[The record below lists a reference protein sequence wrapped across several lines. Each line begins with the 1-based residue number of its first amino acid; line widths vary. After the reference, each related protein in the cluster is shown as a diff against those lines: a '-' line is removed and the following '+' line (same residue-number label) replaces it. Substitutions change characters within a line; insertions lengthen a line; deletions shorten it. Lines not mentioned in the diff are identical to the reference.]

1 MDYKTKKFGINTE
14 RINFQKSEGDLEVP
28 DLLAI
33 QTESFKEFLE
43 SGIDSV
49 FNEIYPIESR
59 KLTVEFIE
67 TKLHMPKSEED
78 AVEEARNK
86 GANFAAK
93 LEAKF
98 RITNNETGK
107 KVSEDKAVITYL
119 PLMTKGGSFI
129 INGSERVIISQIVR
143 APGAYFENMKAA
155 RSQSATDASVYK
167 LSSVLPSRGAW
178 LEFDYKDYKL
188 LGLDPSDIKLR
199 IDKSKRIKAAQFFTS
214 LGMSIEQLENLFGNH
229 ELLLETTAK
238 VDKVKFDEKEFT
250 KVAKE
255 MDKRW
260 AELGEE
266 SKFAKSE
273 NGSIDL
279 EDESNIELITNYIT
293 TTSSRRDIFR
303 ILNPGDRPTTDQ
315 VNGWLSNLFF
325 NKKRYDL
332 TKTGRYKIN
341 EKLSPFKRILG
352 KYLAEDVTTTSGKII
367 AKANDLVTK
376 ELAESIEK
384 VHIAKELS
392 RTSINVHPEVLGIKR
407 EELEAKGAEAISEFT
422 QISVIKVYADN
433 NYKDLIAKDEEP
445 LISNVTMN
453 IPSEHEYLTISD
465 MLASFGYL
473 FNLEDGLHSY
483 DDIDSLSNRMIR
495 TINDL
500 LKNQLRIGL
509 TRIERTVS
517 EKIKAKDISG
527 ITVKSIANTKLMES
541 ALKEFFNSS
550 QLSQF
555 MDQINPLAEVANKR
569 RLTSLGPGGLSRD
582 TASLVVRGIHD
593 THYGRIC
600 PIETPEGP
608 NIGLILNQAL
618 YSRVNEFGILE
629 TPYFKVEDGKVIRKP
644 IYLTASE
651 EEKQVI
657 SPANVKVV
665 DGVIKEK
672 ELIARL
678 NGAFISV
685 KPKEVDYIDVSPK
698 QTVSI
703 ATAHIPFLE
712 NDDANRALMGANMQ
726 RQAVPLIKAEAPIV
740 ATGAEEFS
748 GKAAPTTVKAEE
760 AGEVIEAS
768 STKIVIV
775 GEKRKT
781 YTLKKFVRSNQ
792 GFSIN
797 QIPRVKLGQKVK
809 AGQIIAD
816 GPSTDNGELAIG
828 KNVVVAFTTWRGYNY
843 EDAIIIS
850 ERLSKDD
857 VYTSVHIEEHTI
869 EQRTTKLG
877 EETITAEIPNASK
890 ESLRHLGED
899 GIIVVGSK
907 VKVGDVLVGKIT
919 PKSDEDLSPAEKLLD
934 QLLGNKT
941 KNTKDSSMRVP
952 HSSEG
957 IVQDIRILS
966 RENGDKLNDG
976 VEKIIKV
983 YIAQKRK
990 LREGDKMSGRHGNK
1004 GVVSKVLPVEDMPYL
1019 EDGTPV
1025 DVMLNPLGV
1034 PSRMN
1039 VGQVL
1044 EIHLGMA
1051 AKKLGLKV
1059 ATPIFDGASSDEIKD
1074 MFKEAGM
1081 KETGKFTLTD
1091 GITGDKFEDDVAV
1104 GVMYMLKLSHMI
1116 DDKMHGRSIGPYSLI
1131 TQQPLRGKAN
1141 NGGQRFG
1148 EMEAWAIEAYGAAN
1162 LLQEMITLKS
1172 DDIKGRNELYN
1183 SIAKGGPMPT
1193 PSTPEGFWVLFYEM
1207 RGLGLKLG
1215 FLDDDGND
1223 IEIDNDL

>member
-1 MDYKTKKFGINTE
+1 MNYKTKKYGIGTE
-14 RINFQKSEGDLEVP
+14 RINFQKSEADLDVP

-33 QTESFKEFLE
+33 QTESYKEFLE
-43 SGIDSV
+43 NGIDEV
-49 FNEIYPIESR
+49 FNEIYPITSK

-67 TKLHMPKSEED
+67 TKLHMPKVEED

-86 GANFAAK
+86 GSNFAAK

-98 RITNNETGK
+98 RITNVETGA
-107 KVSEDKAVITYL
+107 KVCEDKAIIAYL

-143 APGAYFENMKAA
+143 APGAYFENMKAS
-155 RSQSATDASVYK
+155 RTQSASDAAVYK
-167 LSSVLPSRGAW
+167 LSSIIPSRGAW

-188 LGLDPSDIKLR
+188 LGQDPSDIKLR
-199 IDKSKRIKAAQFFTS
+199 IDKSKKIKAALLFIS
-214 LGMSIEQLENLFGNH
+214 LGLNKEQLTKLFGSH
-229 ELLLETTAK
+229 ELLNETISK
-238 VDKVKFDEKEFT
+238 LDKIK
-250 KVAKE
+250 
-255 MDKRW
+255 
-260 AELGEE
+260 LE
-266 SKFAKSE
+266 SKDIEK
-273 NGSIDL
+273 ILRDL
-279 EDESNIELITNYIT
+279 EKANVEAERQSSIVKTAEGNIDFDDETNIKIAKDWAATD
-293 TTSSRRDIFR
+293 SARRQIFK
-303 ILNPGDRPTTDQ
+303 ILNPGDRPTPEQ
-315 VNGWLSNLFF
+315 VNGWLSSLFF

-332 TKTGRYKIN
+332 SKTGRYKVN
-341 EKLSPFKRILG
+341 EKLSPFTRILG
-352 KYLAEDVTTTSGKII
+352 KFAAEDVKIGGKVVVAEGEEITIDI
-367 AKANDLVTK
+367 AEKIQKAYQDNRLPKTNLTID
-376 ELAESIEK
+376 
-384 VHIAKELS
+384 HD
-392 RTSINVHPEVLGIKR
+392 VLGFLKETLIKD
-407 EELEAKGAEAISEFT
+407 EKALQDFT
-422 QISVIKVYADN
+422 QVSSIKVYTDT
-433 NYKDLIAKDEEP
+433 NYKTAKKQGIEP
-445 LISNVTMN
+445 LVSNVIIN
-453 IPSEHEYLTISD
+453 SPVNYEFLTISD
-465 MLASFGYL
+465 ILSSFGYL
-473 FNLEDGLHSY
+473 FNVEDELHTY

-509 TRIERTVS
+509 TRIERTIS
-517 EKIKAKDISG
+517 EKIKAKDITG
-527 ITVKSIANTKLMES
+527 ISVKSIANTKLMES

-629 TPYFKVEDGKVIRKP
+629 TPYYKVENGTIIRKP
-644 IYLTASE
+644 VYLTAAD
-651 EEKQVI
+651 EEKLII

-665 DGVIKEK
+665 DGVIKQK
-672 ELIARL
+672 EIIARL

-685 KPKEVDYIDVSPK
+685 KPSEINYIDVSPK
-698 QTVSI
+698 QTVSL

-740 ATGAEEFS
+740 ATGTEEFS
-748 GKAAPTTVKAEE
+748 GKAAPTTLVASK

-768 STKIVIV
+768 SKRIVIV
-775 GEKRKT
+775 GENRTT
-781 YTLKKFVRSNQ
+781 YNLKKFTRSNQ

-797 QIPRVKLGQKVK
+797 QIPRVKIGQKVK
-809 AGQIIAD
+809 AGQVIAD
-816 GPSTDNGELAIG
+816 GPSVDNGELAIG

-850 ERLSKDD
+850 ERLSKED

-899 GIIVVGSK
+899 GIITIGSK

-919 PKSDEDLSPAEKLLD
+919 PKSDEDLSAAEKLLD
-934 QLLGNKT
+934 SLLGNKT
-941 KNTKDSSMRVP
+941 KNTRDSSMRVP

-957 IVQDIRILS
+957 IVQDIKILS

-1059 ATPIFDGASSDEIKD
+1059 ATPVFDGANHDDIKK

-1091 GITGDKFEDDVAV
+1091 GITGEKFEDDVAV

-1183 SIAKGGPMPT
+1183 SIAKGGSMPK
-1193 PSTPEGFWVLFYEM
+1193 PSIPEGFWVLFYEL

-1215 FLDDDGND
+1215 FLDENDGD
-1223 IEIDNDL
+1223 IEIDNNL